1 MFIGLHLCKIG
12 LVHVTLR
19 QLLVFETVARRG
31 SFTRAAEELHLA
43 QPTVSVQVK
52 QLADAVGLPLFEQ
65 VGKKIFL
72 TDAGRQLHATCRQLF
87 EVWSQFE
94 MTLADLKGMKQ
105 GRLRLAV
112 VTTAKYF
119 VPRLLGPF
127 LKRYPG
133 IDVALEVAN
142 RDSVVARIVKNEDD
156 FYIMGVPPQSLDVE
170 AHPFLDNPLVVL
182 APIDHPLAREKHIA
196 FSRLLNEPLVLR
208 ERGSGTR
215 TVVERYFADRG
226 HELHARMELGSNEA
240 IKQAVAGGLGI
251 TIMSLHALTLEPMQG
266 QLAILDVDGFP
277 ITRSWFVVYPR
288 GKQLSVVART
298 FFEYLQTEG
307 SQLAASALADTARA
321 AMPVT
326 TPQAPSPPLAGPT
339 ARRRG

>member
-1 MFIGLHLCKIG
+1 MQ
-12 LVHVTLR
+12 VTLR
-19 QLLVFETVARRG
+19 QLRVFETVARRAG
-31 SFTRAAEELHLA
+31 FTRAAEELHLA

-72 TDAGRQLHATCRQLF
+72 TEVGRQLYATCRQVF

-127 LKRYPG
+127 LKRFPG
-133 IDVALEVAN
+133 IEVALEVAN
-142 RDSVVARIVKNEDD
+142 RDRVVERLVANEDD
-156 FYIMGVPPQSLDVE
+156 LYIMGVAPQSLDVE

-182 APIDHPLAREKHIA
+182 APADHPLAREEHIA
-196 FSRLLNEPLVLR
+196 FSRLVHEPLVLR

-215 TVVERYFADRG
+215 TVVERYFAERG
-226 HELHARMELGSNEA
+226 YALRARMELGSNEA

-251 TIMSLHALTLEPMQG
+251 TIMSLHALTLEPMHG
-266 QLAILDVDGFP
+266 QLVVLDVEGFP
-277 ITRSWFVVYPR
+277 IERSWFVVYPR
-288 GKQLSVVART
+288 GKQLSVVAQT
-298 FFEYLQTEG
+298 FFEFLKTEG
-307 SQLAASALADTARA
+307 SQLAASALAAGASAQTVMRQQELRPKRTARVVSR
-321 AMPVT
+321 P
-326 TPQAPSPPLAGPT
+326 
-339 ARRRG
+339 RH

>member
-1 MFIGLHLCKIG
+1 M
-12 LVHVTLR
+12 HVTLR
-19 QLLVFETVARRG
+19 QLRVFETVARRG
-31 SFTRAAEELHLA
+31 GFTRAAEELHLA

-72 TDAGRQLHATCRQLF
+72 TDAGRQLYATCRQLF
-87 EVWSQFE
+87 EVWSRFE
-94 MTLADLKGMKQ
+94 MSLADLKGMKQ

-127 LKRYPG
+127 LKCYPG
-133 IDVALEVAN
+133 IEVALEVAN
-142 RDSVVARIVKNEDD
+142 RDSVVERLVANDD
-156 FYIMGVPPQSLDVE
+156 DLYIMGVPPQNLDVE

-182 APIDHPLAREKHIA
+182 APADHALAGEKHIE
-196 FSRLLNEPLVLR
+196 FSRLAAEPLILR

-226 HELHARMELGSNEA
+226 HTVRARMELGSNEA

-251 TIMSLHALTLEPMQG
+251 AIMSQHALTLEPMHG
-266 QLAILDVDGFP
+266 QLVTLDVEGFP
-277 ITRSWFVVYPR
+277 IERSWFVVYPR
-288 GKQLSVVART
+288 GKQFSVVART
-298 FFEYLQTEG
+298 FFDYLKTEG
-307 SQLAASALADTARA
+307 SQLAASTLAEGARGTAAGVTPA
-321 AMPVT
+321 A
-326 TPQAPSPPLAGPT
+326 AAASDGA
-339 ARRRG
+339 ARPGSNP

>member
-1 MFIGLHLCKIG
+1 
-12 LVHVTLR
+12 VHVTLR
-19 QLLVFETVARRG
+19 QLRVFETVARRG

-52 QLADAVGLPLFEQ
+52 QLTDAVGLRLFEQ

-72 TDAGRQLHATCRQLF
+72 TDAGRQLYATCRQLF

-119 VPRLLGPF
+119 VPRVLGPF
-127 LKRYPG
+127 LRRFPG
-133 IDVALEVAN
+133 IEVALEVAN
-142 RDSVVARIVKNEDD
+142 RDSVVERLAANDD
-156 FYIMGVPPQSLDVE
+156 DLYIMGVPPQGLDVE
-170 AHPFLDNPLVVL
+170 VHPFLDNPLVVL
-182 APIDHPLAREKHIA
+182 APSDHPLAREQRIA
-196 FSRLLNEPLVLR
+196 FSRLLDEPLVVR

-226 HELHARMELGSNEA
+226 YDLRARMELGSNEA
-240 IKQAVAGGLGI
+240 IKQAVAAGLGI
-251 TIMSLHALTLEPMQG
+251 TIMSLHALTLEPMHG
-266 QLAILDVDGFP
+266 QLVILDVEGFP
-277 ITRSWFVVYPR
+277 IQRSWFVVYPR

-298 FFEYLQTEG
+298 FFEYLKTEG
-307 SQLAASALADTARA
+307 SQLAASALADSAR
-321 AMPVT
+321 
-326 TPQAPSPPLAGPT
+326 PPLGPAEAPEPPSQPV
-339 ARRRG
+339 ARRASASRS

>member
-1 MFIGLHLCKIG
+1 
-12 LVHVTLR
+12 VHVTLR
-19 QLLVFETVARRG
+19 QLRVFETVARRG

-52 QLADAVGLPLFEQ
+52 QLADAVRLPLFEQ
-65 VGKKIFL
+65 MGKKIFL
-72 TDAGRQLHATCRQLF
+72 TEAGRQLYATCRQLF

-127 LKRYPG
+127 LKRFPG
-133 IDVALEVAN
+133 IEVALEVAN
-142 RDSVVARIVKNEDD
+142 RNSVVERLVANDD
-156 FYIMGVPPQSLDVE
+156 DLYIMGVPPQGLDVE
-170 AHPFLDNPLVVL
+170 THPFLDNPLVVL
-182 APIDHPLAREKHIA
+182 ARSDHLLAREKRIA

-215 TVVERYFADRG
+215 TVVERYFADHGYDLR
-226 HELHARMELGSNEA
+226 ARMELGSNEA

-251 TIMSLHALTLEPMQG
+251 TIMSLHALTLEPMHG
-266 QLAILDVDGFP
+266 QLVVLDVEGFP
-277 ITRSWFVVYPR
+277 IERSWFVVYPR

-298 FFEYLQTEG
+298 FFEYLKTEG
-307 SQLAASALADTARA
+307 SQLAASALADSARP
-321 AMPVT
+321 PVPGT
-326 TPQAPSPPLAGPT
+326 VEALEPPSQGVTRPAPAS
-339 ARRRG
+339 RG

>member
-1 MFIGLHLCKIG
+1 M
-12 LVHVTLR
+12 HVTLR
-19 QLLVFETVARRG
+19 QRRVFETVARRG
-31 SFTRAAEELHLA
+31 GFTRAAEELHLA

-72 TDAGRQLHATCRQLF
+72 TDAGRQLYATCRQLF
-87 EVWSQFE
+87 EVWSRFE
-94 MTLADLKGMKQ
+94 MSLADLKGMKQ

-127 LKRYPG
+127 LKCYPG
-133 IDVALEVAN
+133 IEVALEVAN
-142 RDSVVARIVKNEDD
+142 RDSVVERLVANDD
-156 FYIMGVPPQSLDVE
+156 DLYIMGVPPQNLDVE

-182 APIDHPLAREKHIA
+182 APADHALAGEKHIE
-196 FSRLLNEPLVLR
+196 FSRLAAEPLILR

-226 HELHARMELGSNEA
+226 QTVRARMELGSNEA

-251 TIMSLHALTLEPMQG
+251 TIMSQHALTLEPMHG
-266 QLAILDVDGFP
+266 QLVTLDVEGFP
-277 ITRSWFVVYPR
+277 IERSWFVVYPR
-288 GKQLSVVART
+288 GKQFSVVART
-298 FFEYLQTEG
+298 FFDYLKTEG
-307 SQLAASALADTARA
+307 SQLAASALAEGARGTAAGGTPA
-321 AMPVT
+321 A
-326 TPQAPSPPLAGPT
+326 AAASDGA
-339 ARRRG
+339 ARPGSNP

>member
-1 MFIGLHLCKIG
+1 M
-12 LVHVTLR
+12 HVTLR
-19 QLLVFETVARRG
+19 QLRVFETVARRG
-31 SFTRAAEELHLA
+31 SFTRAAEALHLA

-52 QLADAVGLPLFEQ
+52 QLAEAVGLPLFEQ

-72 TDAGRQLHATCRQLF
+72 TDAGRQLEATCRELF
-87 EVWSQFE
+87 DVWSRFE

-127 LKRYPG
+127 LKRFPG
-133 IDVALEVAN
+133 IDAALEVAN
-142 RDSVVARIVKNEDD
+142 RDRVVERLAANEDD
-156 FYIMGVPPQSLDVE
+156 LYIMGMPPVNLDVE

-182 APIDHPLAREKHIA
+182 APADHALAHEKRIA
-196 FSRLLNEPLVLR
+196 FSRVVQEPLILR

-215 TVVERYFADRG
+215 TVVERYFADNG
-226 HELHARMELGSNEA
+226 HTLHARMELGSNEA

-251 TIMSLHALTLEPMQG
+251 TIMSQHALALEPMHG
-266 QLAILDVDGFP
+266 QLVTLDVEGFP
-277 ITRSWFVVYPR
+277 IERSWFVVYPR

-298 FFEYLQTEG
+298 FFEYLKTEG
-307 SQLAASALADTARA
+307 AQLATSALADAARA
-321 AMPVT
+321 MGPPAVA
-326 TPQAPSPPLAGPT
+326 TPEPAAESFPEGVVGNH
-339 ARRRG
+339 R

>member
-1 MFIGLHLCKIG
+1 MHA
-12 LVHVTLR
+12 TLR
-19 QLLVFETVARRG
+19 QLRVFETVARRR

-43 QPTVSVQVK
+43 QPTVSVQMK

-65 VGKKIFL
+65 GRKTSL
-72 TDAGRQLHATCRQLF
+72 TDAGRQLYATCRQLF

-127 LKRYPG
+127 LKRHPG
-133 IDVALEVAN
+133 IEVALEVAN
-142 RDSVVARIVKNEDD
+142 RDGVLERLVANEDD
-156 FYIMGVPPQSLDVE
+156 LYIMGVQPQNLDVE

-182 APIDHPLAREKHIA
+182 APTDHPLAREKHIA
-196 FSRLLNEPLVLR
+196 FSRLLSEPLILR
-208 ERGSGTR
+208 ELGSGTR

-226 HELHARMELGSNEA
+226 HALHARMELGSNEA
-240 IKQAVAGGLGI
+240 IKQAVASGLGI
-251 TIMSLHALTLEPMQG
+251 TIMSLHALTLEQTHG
-266 QLAILDVDGFP
+266 RLAILDVEGFP
-277 ITRSWFVVYPR
+277 IERSWFVVFPR

-298 FFEYLQTEG
+298 FFDYLRTEG
-307 SQLAASALADTARA
+307 SLLAAGTHADPSRA
-321 AMPVT
+321 DMSEE
-326 TPQAPSPPLAGPT
+326 TPQPPSPRIAHPASAP
-339 ARRRG
+339 RG

>member
-1 MFIGLHLCKIG
+1 L
-12 LVHVTLR
+12 HVTLR
-19 QLLVFETVARRG
+19 QLKVFETVARRA
-31 SFTRAAEELHLA
+31 SFSRAAEELHLA

-52 QLADAVGLPLFEQ
+52 QLTDAVGLPLFEQ

-142 RDSVVARIVKNEDD
+142 RDNVVERLIANEDD
-156 FYIMGVPPQSLDVE
+156 LYIMGVPPQGLDVE
-170 AHPFLDNPLVVL
+170 VHAFLDNPLVVL
-182 APIDHPLAREKHIA
+182 APASHPLANDKRVA
-196 FSRLLNEPLVLR
+196 FSRLLDEPLIVR

-215 TVVERYFADRG
+215 TVVERFFTDHG
-226 HELHARMELGSNEA
+226 LELRARMELGSNEA

-251 TIMSLHALTLEPMQG
+251 TVMSLHALTLEPMHD
-266 QLAILDVDGFP
+266 QLAILDVEGFP
-277 ITRSWFVVYPR
+277 IKRSWHVVFPR

-298 FFEYLQTEG
+298 FFDYLRTEG
-307 SQLAASALADTARA
+307 AQLVANVLAEITQPGKPAPASPAATRSIA
-321 AMPVT
+321 
-326 TPQAPSPPLAGPT
+326 APSS
-339 ARRRG
+339 

>member
-1 MFIGLHLCKIG
+1 M
-12 LVHVTLR
+12 HVTLR
-19 QLLVFETVARRG
+19 QLRVFETVARRG
-31 SFTRAAEELHLA
+31 GFTRAAEELHLA

-52 QLADAVGLPLFEQ
+52 QLVDAVGLPLFEQ

-72 TDAGRQLHATCRQLF
+72 TEAGRQLYATCRQVF

-127 LKRYPG
+127 LKRFPG
-133 IDVALEVAN
+133 IEVALEVAN
-142 RDSVVARIVKNEDD
+142 RDRVIERLVANEDD
-156 FYIMGVPPQSLDVE
+156 LYIMGVAPQSLDVE
-170 AHPFLDNPLVVL
+170 AHSFLDNPLVVL
-182 APIDHPLAREKHIA
+182 APADHPLAREEHIA
-196 FSRLLNEPLVLR
+196 LSRLVQEPLVLR

-215 TVVERYFADRG
+215 TVVERYFAERG
-226 HELHARMELGSNEA
+226 YALRARMELGSNEA

-266 QLAILDVDGFP
+266 QLAVLDVEGFP
-277 ITRSWFVVYPR
+277 IERSWFIVYPR
-288 GKQLSVVART
+288 GKQLSVVAQT
-298 FFEYLQTEG
+298 FFEFLKTEG
-307 SQLAASALADTARA
+307 SQLAASALAAGTRAQTATRQSELRRKRA
-321 AMPVT
+321 ARVASRP
-326 TPQAPSPPLAGPT
+326 
-339 ARRRG
+339 RH